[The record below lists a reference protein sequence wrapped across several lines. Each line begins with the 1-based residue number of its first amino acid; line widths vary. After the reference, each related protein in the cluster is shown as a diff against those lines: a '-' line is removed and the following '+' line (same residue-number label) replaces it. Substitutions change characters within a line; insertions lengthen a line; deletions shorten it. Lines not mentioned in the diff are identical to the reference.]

1 MNCNLNASCRCNRC
15 RHLITVT
22 TATITGG
29 KLVLNVQ
36 PSQSFSNNENVCLL
50 IATTLPSSTTPVPV
64 VITIGSSTTQIPLRN
79 KCGNNVYSDQIR
91 NRRIYPTRFKTD
103 VPSLNYVG
111 TCNLPCTS
119 FVFPV
124 YTPTTPTETTAVET
138 SITKKGEVTK

>member
-1 MNCNLNASCRCNRC
+1 MNCNLLASCRCNRC

-50 IATTLPSSTTPVPV
+50 IATTLPRSTTPIPV

-79 KCGNNVYSDQIR
+79 KC
-91 NRRIYPTRFKTD
+91 
-103 VPSLNYVG
+103 
-111 TCNLPCTS
+111 
-119 FVFPV
+119 
-124 YTPTTPTETTAVET
+124 
-138 SITKKGEVTK
+138 